1 MPGAARMYPETD
13 HPLLKISKKIIDR
26 TKKELPKISSEH
38 KSYLREFGLNDELIK
53 LIVKQNKIED
63 FKTLTKVIDNPKLI
77 AKSLTIFQSSSEI
90 DLHILEAILEEVGKK
105 ISENDVK
112 IVLQK
117 ISQGESIKEAMKKSS
132 INLTEEIKKL
142 IKEKPGLSEGAYM
155 GLIMNKFKGQ
165 IGGKEVSDVL
175 KKLL

>member
-1 MPGAARMYPETD
+1 M
-13 HPLLKISKKIIDR
+13 
-26 TKKELPKISSEH
+26 
-38 KSYLREFGLNDELIK
+38 
-53 LIVKQNKIED
+53 
-63 FKTLTKVIDNPKLI
+63 
-77 AKSLTIFQSSSEI
+77 
-90 DLHILEAILEEVGKK
+90 
-105 ISENDVK
+105 
-112 IVLQK
+112 QK